1 MTAAVT
7 LSLLAAARWAWDHQR
22 EWLARHR
29 TTLLPRAPDDSL
41 DGLLEGAAGLGE
53 PEAAPG
59 RSTPDSS
66 SRERPRTIDTALQ
79 WDTPL
84 LASPGTTADSR
95 TGFQPVGTRPGFQP
109 VESRPHLQP
118 VAPLPDPPVA
128 PLSDMPGEPNPP
140 AAPSSDQAVGH
151 LPRPKTASEEQALGP
166 ETLAVVRRLQAQDP
180 RDAAEARAEL
190 KRRGFAD
197 REVALARQL
206 SDPDPHVRRRLVRLL
221 PEIAGLDAVPWLVEL
236 SRDAD
241 ADVRWTALTLLATTQ
256 DPALLRRVGE
266 LVRGDPDPRIQRLA
280 ERLGQTPR

>member
-1 MTAAVT
+1 
-7 LSLLAAARWAWDHQR
+7 
-22 EWLARHR
+22 
-29 TTLLPRAPDDSL
+29 
-41 DGLLEGAAGLGE
+41 
-53 PEAAPG
+53 
-59 RSTPDSS
+59 
-66 SRERPRTIDTALQ
+66 
-79 WDTPL
+79 
-84 LASPGTTADSR
+84 
-95 TGFQPVGTRPGFQP
+95 
-109 VESRPHLQP
+109 
-118 VAPLPDPPVA
+118 
-128 PLSDMPGEPNPP
+128 
-140 AAPSSDQAVGH
+140 
-151 LPRPKTASEEQALGP
+151 
-166 ETLAVVRRLQAQDP
+166 LQAQDP